1 MIELY
6 KFVPQFGMRD
16 ASPFCLKLE
25 TYLRLAALAHTKTEL
40 MDPSEAPKQKL
51 PYIVDDG
58 ETIADSAL
66 CIAYPKKKHGD
77 RLDDGLTTEQK
88 ALGHAL
94 TIMLEER
101 TYWVMVYTRWMMPD
115 YQKIVLEAWF
125 GGVPAPM
132 RDEIT
137 ATVIKDMKAGLH
149 SHGIGRHSQDEIFR
163 FGVADVTAFENA
175 LGGKPYLLGDRPSE
189 YDATGY
195 AFLANICAKPFVSP
209 LSDYVESSKP
219 LTAYIAR
226 VGKAAFG

>member
-1 MIELY
+1 MIELF

-25 TYLRLAALAHTKTEL
+25 TYLRLAELAHMKTEL

-51 PYIVDDG
+51 PFIVDDG

-66 CIAYPKKKHGD
+66 CISYLKKKYGD
-77 RLDDGLTTEQK
+77 PLGDGLTTEQK

-94 TIMLEER
+94 RVMLEER
-101 TYWVMVYTRWMMPD
+101 TYWVMVYTRWMMSE
-115 YQKIVLEAWF
+115 YQPVTLEAWF
-125 GGVPAPM
+125 GAVPAPM

-137 ATVIKDMKAGLH
+137 ANVIKEMKAGMLAQ
-149 SHGIGRHSQDEIFR
+149 GIGRHTQDEIFQL
-163 FGVADVTAFENA
+163 GVADVAAFEGA

-195 AFLANICAKPFVSP
+195 AFLANICAKPFASP

-219 LTAYIAR
+219 LTDYVAR
-226 VGKAAFG
+226 VDKAAFG